1 MSTER
6 ELHLGL
12 MFWATGTHAAGWRH
26 PDAVADAAYDIGLIQ
41 EVSRTAERAK
51 FDFVF
56 LGDRLATDP
65 ALQHSNPAQISRL
78 EPYSTAAA
86 IAAATSHIGVVVTA
100 NPTYSDPY
108 SIARLLASLDRVS
121 EGRAAWNLVTGA
133 DAAAAFNFG
142 RDAHWDTDKRYDW
155 AEETLQVVRD
165 LWDSGAGPDGTGARR
180 IVHRG
185 RYFSVDGPL
194 DVGRPPQGHVVVLNA
209 GTSDRSREL
218 GARGADIVFAGPQPT
233 LLRRKEYY
241 ADIKARAARYG
252 REQQVAVMP
261 GLTPI
266 VAATTEEAVALYD
279 RLNALLVLDP
289 DQEVGELVR
298 AGGIGEGHRLNL
310 GSASKVFGV
319 DLRGCDLAAE
329 VPAETLARAGTSE
342 EGARRLAEITRLT
355 RRTVDGPCRITYAD
369 LVHITPA
376 PLSHTVVGNPEEVA
390 DMIQEWF
397 EEGAADGFNIYPAY
411 VPGAVTAFTELVVP
425 VLQRRGLYRKEYAGR
440 TLREHLRLPVPPR
453 GTAG

>member
-26 PDAVADAAYDIGLIQ
+26 PDAMADAAYDIALIQ

-56 LGDRLATDP
+56 LGDRLAGDP

-86 IAAATSHIGVVVTA
+86 IAAATTHVGVVVTA

-108 SIARLLASLDRVS
+108 SIARLLASLDHLS
-121 EGRAAWNLVTGA
+121 GGRAAWNLVTGA

-142 RDAHWDTDKRYDW
+142 RDAHWDTEKRYDW
-155 AEETLQVVRD
+155 AEETLQVVRE
-165 LWDSGAGPDGTGARR
+165 LWDSGADPDGAGACR
-180 IVHRG
+180 IDHRG

-194 DVGRPPQGHVVVLNA
+194 DVGRPPQGHVVVFNA

-218 GARGADIVFAGPQPT
+218 GARDADIVFAGPQPT
-233 LLRRKEYY
+233 LERRREYY
-241 ADIKARAARYG
+241 ADIKSRAARYG
-252 REQQVAVMP
+252 REHQVTILP

-289 DQEVGELVR
+289 EQEVGELVR
-298 AGGIGEGHRLNL
+298 AGGIGEGHRYNL
-310 GSASKVFGV
+310 SSASQVFGV
-319 DLRGCDLAAE
+319 DLRGNDLAAE
-329 VPAETLARAGTSE
+329 VPARTLAAVSE

-355 RRTVDGPCRITYAD
+355 RRTADGPRRITYAD
-369 LVHITPA
+369 LVYITPS

-425 VLQRRGLYRKEYAGR
+425 VLQRRGLFRKEYRGR
-440 TLREHLRLPVPPR
+440 TLRDHLRLQVPPR
-453 GTAG
+453 LPR